1 MVYNRSALG
10 FTPGL
15 LAGIC
20 CLDVSRFRK
29 ELSILRTDLFQHPRL
44 FSYGQT
50 ARQNWWREVA
60 ITGFV
65 IVTDAPTRTLVETLL
80 QVTKLVEVSI
90 Q

>member
-1 MVYNRSALG
+1 MRA
-10 FTPGL
+10 GL
-15 LAGIC
+15 YARVIGRDLL
-20 CLDVSRFRK
+20 LDVSRFRK
-29 ELSILRTDLFQHPRL
+29 ELSILRADPFQHQRL

-50 ARQNWWREVA
+50 ARQNWWLEVA

-80 QVTKLVEVSI
+80 QVTRLVEVSI